1 MWYNAVAEFDEM
13 KDYPLTHNGHRFCGL
28 SAAAKWAAVRRL
40 ITPVVATLCIIF
52 ALALAKEARGQTA
65 GVPGKPV
72 VRAVAADF
80 ATETFTLRWHAP
92 KVKGDS
98 QITAYRIRRSQNIP
112 VVAKDADP
120 AVCAT
125 LLESEYRYLDPVDI
139 TDASQWYEHASNA
152 RGDPNLNAPGV
163 SFGNCY
169 RWHISAVNAQGAGAE
184 ATTPPILSRGLVLGP
199 AHAQFAKSYDQT
211 SDSDGADC
219 PAGQFRIR
227 ATPDDWADIC
237 LPRGHI
243 EGADRCQRLDDG
255 TLLADYT
262 AGQSLADGRCRLSP
276 ASATSCEQHDF
287 RQESLSGGL
296 LLCSIITQCG
306 VFSEYNIAHR
316 ACQCEGLATPASEGD
331 YSACQC
337 AVGGADPAT
346 CQCPADLPYNSLENA
361 CGPLLPEYLL
371 SDSVD
376 LELVRAKLN
385 SGADPNQIVGNT
397 PILIHAATLGLAEV
411 VSVLITA
418 GADPDARHDGFVN
431 GLNAMHYMAGHQLT
445 SVTRQRKWEVM
456 RHFGDAVSVRG
467 ATFAWDALYNVQFS
481 GLSPVGMLQRAGEQ
495 SGGDNVPA
503 VMQEMSNYMMRRG
516 GRCVRGTPAQRYH
529 DYCLGD
535 LGVEAVSLILD
546 EGAGVD
552 EVERALQTAR
562 DGGLTLVVLGNA
574 GEGGVAFAAASQGRA
589 AVMSVLIT
597 AGAGYAGGYRVR
609 GPRDRNIPQRAALLA
624 ATRPADALSVL
635 LHYIGAHSVL
645 GTHPGGWSHHR
656 TEVPAFV
663 PFDGG
668 SRISGAGAPLQLLDN
683 SAKTWV
689 GANPDGAP
697 FSQGGQTIPGTPHA
711 DILEMHALIVEYG
724 GACRWHGGNP
734 LCFPPEEEVGG
745 FAARD
750 FVGAVLTVTARALA
764 GFNAIP
770 GGATVAASLEANG
783 WTLSLNAS
791 PDPDEAALYR
801 TRAARTA
808 DAGAIFTLTLT
819 NSAANAAG
827 RSGQARYVRVFG
839 EVESLYGVSMIAAM
853 RAGDWDEAREH
864 LGRLTPLQRGLTDDD
879 GISPLIIA
887 ATLGNAPMVAALVT
901 FGFDPDAR
909 SPRNN
914 AAVPH
919 LMTDTG
925 ATNLTLGLRAE
936 ILYSFGDAVETSGAV
951 FDWNADDSNG
961 VRALDLL
968 RAAAA
973 AGGRPEAI
981 DTELSGNLLEVGLLA
996 LEHRELIGEMA
1007 DYVLARGG
1015 ECEPKKIWFINQRY
1029 HRACTG
1035 GMGVTLAA
1043 AALTGSAD
1051 EVRAAAQAIVD
1062 AGVTFT
1068 VGLTDGGEIVANSNR
1083 YGFTLTSADG
1093 GGDIVA
1099 HAARHLRGPV
1109 VSILITFGLDPDGVS
1124 GGESFNSAH
1133 WIVNGVRNNAMLA
1146 AEALDYLLGG
1156 LAVSDRWADYEH
1168 WNTGDDGG
1176 DFRYPLDQ
1184 LRVHGKSEDDEFN
1197 REIQALVYEAGGR
1210 CRFAAGRPNQNKT
1223 GYCAL
1228 PEGSQGAEASPS
1240 IFEDA
1245 ARITARAYA
1254 GFDLGSISPSV
1265 RASLT
1270 ARGWTVAVDA
1280 GVFPTELRVGRT
1292 RIGEDGDAPVFFTAT
1307 LTNWAGEAAR
1317 RVSISV
1323 GLSEGKSLAE
1333 LLALG
1338 VTNLVPVRAALDD
1351 ADFDPDGVLQGVP
1364 YLIYAATLGY
1374 AGVVSVLITAGADPE
1389 VRRNEFGL
1397 NGLNAMHYMAGH
1409 QLTSITRQQKWEV
1422 MRHFGDAVSVRS
1434 TVFAWTAQYLTWPGL
1449 TPPAMLQRA
1458 SEVAGADNV
1467 PEVMRQMSSY
1477 MMERGGR
1484 CYRGSRAQRFHDYCM
1499 GEQGAAIVS
1508 LALGAEAPDI
1518 DGFAQTVRAAVDA
1531 GYLFVNFGS
1540 PIVGPLPVAAAALGR
1555 GAVMSIVMVAGGDYD
1570 GSNIGY
1576 AGGRDRFNINIP
1588 QHAALLSDTD
1598 PGAGLS
1604 VARHF
1609 AGALAVLG
1617 TTYGQ
1622 WNHGFFSVKRAL
1634 QELDKNAKAWVAANP
1649 DGVRFTRGGQAI
1661 EAGTPHADI
1670 LETQALMYEHG
1681 AACQIFGGNPLCF
1694 APEEDLVETPA
1705 LDVSHVGGVLT
1716 ITARAYSDFKPTL
1729 LSAEVAATLEASG
1742 WTLAI
1747 NTVAEPDEVVLE
1759 RHRAKRLGDKAAN
1772 FTLIMTN
1779 SAGAETRFVRVDV
1792 NLNAFLNLLRA
1803 GEPSAGAVTAVLA
1816 AEDPNE
1822 RLDGVPVV
1830 IVAATLGYE
1839 VAVSILITAGAD
1851 PAALHDDYEDGL
1863 NAMHHVAGHR
1873 LSGISRAEK
1882 WKVMRHFGDAVS
1894 IREAASGAT
1903 LFHWDSRTSSGTRLS
1918 PLGMLQRAGERTGAD
1933 NVPGVMQEMSNYMVR
1948 RGGRCFRGT
1957 SSQNDG
1963 TYAQV
1968 YHDHCLGDLGIAV
1981 VSLAMHKADAT
1992 RADVE
1997 RVIREALDGGL
2008 QTLAM
2013 LGHPL
2018 YGQAPLAAASQGRAV
2033 AVSVLIT
2040 AGAGYDARGGD
2051 DLNMLQYP
2059 ALVAATRPSD
2069 ALAVLRHYL
2078 GAVDLIGGSAG
2089 NWNHH
2094 RTTVPWPG
2102 SLPFTGL
2109 GQTHQYQLRDGYR
2122 PGAGS
2127 PLQRLDVSAK
2137 QWVAA
2142 NPDGVPFSQGGQIIA
2157 AGTPHPDILEI
2168 QSVMY
2173 EHDGGCRDFDGSP
2186 MCHAPEQSVSG
2197 AADISDVGKAALTI
2211 TARALSGF
2219 KATLIAPEVSATL
2232 EANGWTVSL
2241 NTAAEPDEAALIR
2254 ARSGEAADQPAR
2266 FFVTLTNAAARDT
2279 RIIQVFAALESS
2291 VFRSLLLT
2299 PSPNLASLRQALD
2312 DGANPN
2318 SVLDGVP
2325 VLIAAATLGHAG
2337 AVSVLITAGAD
2348 PGATHDDFGLSGLNA
2363 MHYMAGHQ
2371 ATISR
2376 ADKRDVMRHFGD
2388 AVREIGADFDWNR
2401 GNQLNNTPLGMLRD
2415 AVAEESGGDLSVITE
2430 MADYVLSQG
2439 GGCPLTGAFSS
2450 RYHST
2455 CVGTLGAAVI
2465 SAVNAG
2471 DSTAASVL
2479 AAAVSATAA
2488 GVSLRLIGDVDRG
2501 PIAAVAAFARNGP
2514 ALSVLLTMGA
2524 PAEQPNVSGARGVL
2538 HQISRATDN
2547 HADEALTVLQ
2557 YFIGGLSVAGKL
2569 SGYGSWNSVSDIG
2582 RPLNALASYAS
2593 DAEGDAEFVLE
2604 IHSLM
2609 YEQGARCAG
2618 GTAGVCGVPA
2628 EEYSML
2634 APPSFVVGGIVTMS
2648 ARAHSSFRPTLISD
2662 GVAATLEQSG
2672 WTLSVNTAAEPD
2684 EAVLHR
2690 LRAPRPDDSPA
2701 LFTVQLTNRLG
2712 QEVRYFRV
2720 SVDVANS
2727 DREQL
2732 VFAVREGNLS
2742 ETRRLL
2748 STLGLAS
2755 LTAEPRDENNIPLLI
2770 EAARSGHAEVVSVL
2784 VTFGLNPDV
2793 RHPMWFNLHVPHLM
2807 ATYDG
2812 TPQEGG
2818 GELPRADR
2826 LNVLRHF
2833 GDAVKVR
2840 GTLFDWNDPD
2850 MNNHHFVR
2858 LLEFSENNEP
2868 PASDPLLQEMADYAL
2883 TRGMHCGHISKA
2895 NASARY
2901 GKYCAGTLGAAM
2913 AAVVN
2918 ASGGAMTASIVA
2930 AAVSLTEA
2938 GFPLL
2943 AAGDPVW
2950 GGIVER
2956 AAFNGNAAAVS
2967 ILVTF
2972 GGDAEVP
2979 AGVRGV
2985 PHQAARTSQWNPAG
2999 ALNVLRHF
3007 IGGLSVAGKL
3017 SSYGSWS
3024 RNSDLGA
3031 PLEMMNTYSTSTN
3044 ETHQAQYAEMHSL
3057 LYEQGSRC
3065 DSDTAKY
3072 CAIPADDFVKSDI
3085 DSAGAVFTMT
3095 ARANAGF
3102 HSPPVPESVRDN
3114 LERNGWTYLL
3124 NAGAAP
3130 AELTLFRIYA
3140 PTNADEP
3147 VLSLTITLTSSAGAA
3162 VRHLRALATLAVVR
3176 PPGYDA
3182 FVSVVLSGDADETS
3196 RLYSPNLLN
3205 LRTEEGPALL
3215 VAAATLGHAEVVSVL
3230 VTLGY
3235 NPDARLG
3242 ARNIARLMADASP
3255 ATLNYGRRWEVLR
3268 HFADAMEVRGTMLAD
3283 WQSGQPMNSLRDSYD
3298 GADAEDQDAM
3308 LLMANYYLARGGF
3321 CVGDINYRYRPPCV
3335 GSFGITLK
3343 DYANQ
3348 TGGSPPDDDV
3358 RVAAQAAVDAGIPP
3372 DVLGVNGGGE
3382 LVGLAAHR
3390 NNAGV
3395 VSILITFGFDPSGR
3409 GGTSGRVDWTALHH
3423 AAIEA
3428 EDNAPGGLNLLRH
3441 FIGGLQGAALLESFS
3456 DWNPDSNQGRPLD
3469 ILQSGASANTLNLDA
3484 KLEMHSLLYE
3494 LGATC
3499 ASDTDDYC
3507 GVPAEDISASEVS
3520 GLGGVFTITA
3530 RMFSDFAATL
3540 VSESAA
3546 SVLLESGWDLTLVSD
3561 AAPEELVLT
3570 RIRAAVPSDMDAVF
3584 TVALTSRF
3592 RGHQS
3597 RLARASVALAE
3608 VADDYEL
3615 LISAVR
3621 SGDDSETARLA
3632 PRYVNAADEEGVPL
3646 PIIAATLGHAE
3657 VVSVLIAAG
3666 FDSSVSYS
3674 GNDILRLM
3682 TRRDA
3687 ATLVYEKRRDVL
3699 FAFGAAVDDSQEAF
3713 DWNNGLPMNNLR
3725 TAYGGASSAERN
3737 VILQMGNYLLARGGA
3752 CTGDNFTR
3760 YNSPCVG
3767 TYGETL
3773 SPLANMNPGS
3783 PSDDA
3788 VRAAMQE
3795 AADAG
3800 IDLDILGA
3808 PIFGALPGLAAHR
3821 GHSGMVSI
3829 LLTFGMN
3836 PSARGGTGGRTGWA
3850 ALHHA
3855 AITVDDN
3862 ADKSLELIQH
3872 FIGGLRGAGSLDSFS
3887 DWNADSSRGRPLDI
3901 FQEFASQNED
3911 DLAAKRKAQVLLY
3924 ERGARCSSGGS
3935 PYCDVPTEEDAALDV
3950 SGLGPA
3956 LAISGRGVSG
3966 ETFSPLPTD
3975 SGKGAELLAN
3985 GWEVS
3990 VISGS
3995 PPSMTFSRARLW
4007 QEGDMA
4013 VALTVSLLSNGEVIR
4028 EYRLVLSSAEL
4039 DCAAMNREEGSA
4051 ARRLRRVP
4059 AGPRRDARALRRH
4072 RRKRRL
4078 RQPPA
4083 GGCVRNFVG
4092 RHSGGGRRQGLRWRG
4107 RSWNILHFGLSRRLP
4122 VPRLFPP
4129 HLALQHSIQSS
4140 RNEPLRLRL
4149 LLRQRQ
4155 SRRCRLPQLKQK
4167 SGVRRQE
4174 AGAEDGRQE
4183 AISGVAPR
4191 P

>member
-52 ALALAKEARGQTA
+52 ALALAKEAQAQTA

-139 TDASQWYEHASNA
+139 TDASQWYEHPSNA

-199 AHAQFAKSYDQT
+199 SHAQFAKSYDQT
-211 SDSDGADC
+211 SDSDGTDC

-337 AVGGADPAT
+337 AVGGANPAT

-385 SGADPNQIVGNT
+385 SGADPNQIVGNA

-467 ATFAWDALYNVQFS
+467 TTFAWDALYNVQFS

-734 LCFPPEEEVGG
+734 LCYPPEEEVGG

-925 ATNLTLGLRAE
+925 ATNLTLGRRAE
-936 ILYSFGDAVETSGAV
+936 ILYSFGDAIETRGAV

-968 RAAAA
+968 QGAAA

-1068 VGLTDGGEIVANSNR
+1068 VGVTDGGEIVANPNR
-1083 YGFTLTSADG
+1083 YGFTLTSVDG

-1124 GGESFNSAH
+1124 GGESFTSAH

-1156 LAVSDRWADYEH
+1156 LAVSDRWADYER

-1176 DFRYPLDQ
+1176 DARYPLDH

-1351 ADFDPDGVLQGVP
+1351 ADFDPDGMLQGVP

-1374 AGVVSVLITAGADPE
+1374 AGVVSVLITAGADPG

-1694 APEEDLVETPA
+1694 APEENHVETPA

-1716 ITARAYSDFKPTL
+1716 ITARAYSNFKPTL

-1948 RGGRCFRGT
+1948 RGGRCFRGASWQT
-1957 SSQNDG
+1957 HG

-1992 RADVE
+1992 REDVE
-1997 RVIREALDGGL
+1997 RVIKTALDGGL

-2040 AGAGYDARGGD
+2040 AGAGYGARGGD
-2051 DLNMLQYP
+2051 DRILLQYP
-2059 ALVAATRPSD
+2059 ALVAETRPSD
-2069 ALAVLRHYL
+2069 ALAVLRHHL
-2078 GAVDLIGGSAG
+2078 GAVALIGGPTG

-2094 RTTVPWPG
+2094 RTQVPWGP

-2109 GQTHQYQLRDGYR
+2109 GQTHQYQHRDAYTN
-2122 PGAGS
+2122 GAGS
-2127 PLQRLDVSAK
+2127 PLQHLDNSAK
-2137 QWVAA
+2137 RWVAA
-2142 NPDGVPFSQGGQIIA
+2142 NPDGVPFTQGGQAIA

-2168 QSVMY
+2168 QSIMY
-2173 EHDGGCRDFDGSP
+2173 EYGGSCRDFNGAP

-2197 AADISDVGKAALTI
+2197 AADILDTGGVLTI
-2211 TARALSGF
+2211 TARALSNF
-2219 KATLIAPEVSATL
+2219 KATLLAPEVAATL
-2232 EANGWTVSL
+2232 AANGWTVSL
-2241 NTAAEPDEAALIR
+2241 NTDADPDEAALIR
-2254 ARSGEAADQPAR
+2254 ARVALAADRPAN
-2266 FFVTLTNAAARDT
+2266 FTVTLTNAAARDT
-2279 RIIQVFAALESS
+2279 RIIHVSGELEAGI
-2291 VFRSLLLT
+2291 FRDLLATL
-2299 PSPNLASLRQALD
+2299 SPNLASLARVLE
-2312 DGANPN
+2312 DGANPD

-2325 VLIAAATLGHAG
+2325 VLIVAATLGHAG

-2348 PGATHDDFGLSGLNA
+2348 PGATHDEFGFAGLNA

-2371 ATISR
+2371 VTISR
-2376 ADKRDVMRHFGD
+2376 ADKWEVMRHFSA
-2388 AVREIGADFDWNR
+2388 AVSLAPAATFDWGAR
-2401 GNQLNNTPLGMLRD
+2401 TEASGQSALDFLRIAGKRSD
-2415 AVAEESGGDLSVITE
+2415 ADNVPATMTL
-2430 MADYVLSQG
+2430 MADHMLARGDRCWVASYFDAADKFHDL
-2439 GGCPLTGAFSS
+2439 CI
-2450 RYHST
+2450 
-2455 CVGTLGAAVI
+2455 GTLGKEFVDLVGRNTDPRPTADDVRRGIQKLTLAGFVNPQEMVGVSDRSNGRLAAY
-2465 SAVNAG
+2465 ALLRGNP
-2471 DSTAASVL
+2471 AAMSVL
-2479 AAAVSATAA
+2479 VTAGWSDVGPIRFGEQWQFGMLHVMGWVAEGNKAA
-2488 GVSLRLIGDVDRG
+2488 GLVGLRHYLG
-2501 PIAAVAAFARNGP
+2501 
-2514 ALSVLLTMGA
+2514 ALEETGERETLTA
-2524 PAEQPNVSGARGVL
+2524 
-2538 HQISRATDN
+2538 
-2547 HADEALTVLQ
+2547 
-2557 YFIGGLSVAGKL
+2557 
-2569 SGYGSWNSVSDIG
+2569 GYGSTVEPRGWNQYHISGGLVNPQAI
-2582 RPLNALASYAS
+2582 PLLWLRSRAGSSYRDSMGVNFPEANP
-2593 DAEGDAEFVLE
+2593 DVAEMGA
-2604 IHSLM
+2604 IM
-2609 YEQGARCAG
+2609 YEHGARCDQHNPYISSPQFHGICFA
-2618 GTAGVCGVPA
+2618 PE
-2628 EEYSML
+2628 EEYSIL
-2634 APPSFVVGGIVTMS
+2634 APPSFVVGGIVTMT
-2648 ARAHSSFRPTLISD
+2648 ARVYSSFRPTLIAA
-2662 GVAATLEQSG
+2662 GIAATLEQSG
-2672 WTLSVNTAAEPD
+2672 WTLSVNTAADPD

-2690 LRAPRPDDSPA
+2690 LRAPEPGDSPA
-2701 LFTVQLTNRLG
+2701 MFTVQLTNHLN
-2712 QEVRYFRV
+2712 QEVRFFRV
-2720 SVDVANS
+2720 SVDVADS
-2727 DREQL
+2727 AEQQL
-2732 VFAVREGNLS
+2732 IFAVREGNLS

-2793 RHPMWFNLHVPHLM
+2793 RHPGWFNLHVPHLM

-2833 GDAVKVR
+2833 GDAVAVR

-2850 MNNHHFVR
+2850 KNNNHFVR
-2858 LLEFSENNEP
+2858 LLELSEINEP
-2868 PASDPLLQEMADYAL
+2868 AESDPILQEMADYAL

-2895 NASARY
+2895 NESARY

-2918 ASGGAMTASIVA
+2918 ASDGAMTASIVA

-2956 AAFNGNAAAVS
+2956 AAFKGNAAAVS

-2985 PHQAARTSQWNPAG
+2985 PHQAARTSQWNPEG

-3031 PLEMMNTYSTSTN
+3031 PLEIMNAYSTRTDA
-3044 ETHQAQYAEMHSL
+3044 EALGYYAEMHSL

-3072 CAIPADDFVKSDI
+3072 CEIPADDFVKSDI

-3255 ATLNYGRRWEVLR
+3255 ATLDYGRRWEVLR

-3737 VILQMGNYLLARGGA
+3737 VILQMGNYLLGARRLPARG
-3752 CTGDNFTR
+3752 TTLQR

-3788 VRAAMQE
+3788 VRAAAQE

-3808 PIFGALPGLAAHR
+3808 PIFGALPGLAAQPGAFGDGEHSFDLRNGPLRARRRVKQLRMVRPAPRGGQRGEQRRQDIGVASTLHR
-3821 GHSGMVSI
+3821 RTARGGK
-3829 LLTFGMN
+3829 FGFVFGLERRFRQCPGPPAGN
-3836 PSARGGTGGRTGWA
+3836 ASSARG
-3850 ALHHA
+3850 
-3855 AITVDDN
+3855 
-3862 ADKSLELIQH
+3862 S
-3872 FIGGLRGAGSLDSFS
+3872 
-3887 DWNADSSRGRPLDI
+3887 
-3901 FQEFASQNED
+3901 
-3911 DLAAKRKAQVLLY
+3911 
-3924 ERGARCSSGGS
+3924 
-3935 PYCDVPTEEDAALDV
+3935 
-3950 SGLGPA
+3950 
-3956 LAISGRGVSG
+3956 
-3966 ETFSPLPTD
+3966 
-3975 SGKGAELLAN
+3975 
-3985 GWEVS
+3985 
-3990 VISGS
+3990 
-3995 PPSMTFSRARLW
+3995 
-4007 QEGDMA
+4007 
-4013 VALTVSLLSNGEVIR
+4013 
-4028 EYRLVLSSAEL
+4028 
-4039 DCAAMNREEGSA
+4039 
-4051 ARRLRRVP
+4051 
-4059 AGPRRDARALRRH
+4059 
-4072 RRKRRL
+4072 
-4078 RQPPA
+4078 
-4083 GGCVRNFVG
+4083 
-4092 RHSGGGRRQGLRWRG
+4092 
-4107 RSWNILHFGLSRRLP
+4107 
-4122 VPRLFPP
+4122 
-4129 HLALQHSIQSS
+4129 
-4140 RNEPLRLRL
+4140 
-4149 LLRQRQ
+4149 
-4155 SRRCRLPQLKQK
+4155 
-4167 SGVRRQE
+4167 
-4174 AGAEDGRQE
+4174 
-4183 AISGVAPR
+4183 
-4191 P
+4191 